1 MERKRFALLALLSV
15 ASSIAAGAISGR
27 YLPATP
33 AHAYDGGKVPKLVR
47 AESFQVVDSTGD
59 VRAELCVC
67 PEGKPGLVLID
78 RGYKIRARFALLSD
92 GFPGLELMDTR
103 GRSRARLGLSA
114 DGNPTFVFLDENG
127 ATRAAIRLPDRGDA
141 NLHIQDGAGNLI
153 WSALRAPGAVR

>member
-1 MERKRFALLALLSV
+1 MDRKQFVLLALLLV
-15 ASSIAAGAISGR
+15 ASGIAGGAIAAR

-33 AHAYDGGKVPKLVR
+33 AHAYDGGKVAKLVR

-78 RGYKIRARFALLSD
+78 RGYKIRARFALLND
-92 GFPGLELMDTR
+92 GFPGVELMDTR
-103 GRSRARLGLSA
+103 GRSRARLNLSA
-114 DGNPTFVFLDENG
+114 DGNPTFAFLDQNG
-127 ATRAAIRLPDRGDA
+127 TTRAVISLPDRGEA
-141 NLHIQDGAGNLI
+141 NLHVQDGAGNLV